1 MASDQRPEGA
11 GFGRRLEKWVRESAD
26 LRAWVDQARGVPVS
40 PETAALRRY
49 QRSRTKDVA
58 LPHPALT
65 PRAYDALGD
74 RRRVLVQ
81 RVLAASVAV
90 PLLITLGVLLGPALA
105 QVAAWA
111 LLLPV
116 IGLLAHDVRAL
127 AVLDRERHLTLRG
140 GLADA
145 WSDWVRA
152 RATIDALEHAS
163 QARAALGV
171 NDARMQHLV
180 LALGRAESRPDH
192 RDTEEHRAS
201 RAWVYDTA
209 AKAVALAEAERHLEV
224 TTRLQVDAGELQ
236 VAPDGDGDALDHALD
251 AARQIARGIEGA
263 EPGDESRRRHPR

>member
-90 PLLITLGVLLGPALA
+90 PLLITLGVLLVCALVFA
-105 QVAAWA
+105 LWNHPTVLTV
-111 LLLPV
+111 LLLV
-116 IGLLAHDVRAL
+116 LVLL
-127 AVLDRERHLTLRG
+127 AVLAVLSLLAAGGRCTDRT
-140 GLADA
+140 
-145 WSDWVRA
+145 
-152 RATIDALEHAS
+152 EHAGHTGHTGP
-163 QARAALGV
+163 L
-171 NDARMQHLV
+171 
-180 LALGRAESRPDH
+180 
-192 RDTEEHRAS
+192 
-201 RAWVYDTA
+201 
-209 AKAVALAEAERHLEV
+209 
-224 TTRLQVDAGELQ
+224 
-236 VAPDGDGDALDHALD
+236 
-251 AARQIARGIEGA
+251 
-263 EPGDESRRRHPR
+263 